1 MTSVENN
8 FRKIR
13 ILGLTISFLNIR
25 EFLEIFKD
33 IFILKEYDFVSREEN
48 PKIIDCGSHV
58 GLSVLFFK
66 KKYPG
71 ARITAIEPNP
81 KNFRILKRNINENN
95 LKEIK
100 LVNAAV
106 TGAGGRVIFY
116 RSKKA
121 NNIFTRDMNIWS
133 WGDFVKGAMNK
144 NLTNYEALEIPSLR
158 LSSLITQKIDFLK
171 IDIEGSESEVLNEIK
186 DELYLVR
193 QLVIEFHSDTK
204 EDFKKL
210 KKMLMVLENESF
222 NFYLAQKKKILDINL
237 VQETLPS
244 RLLIKATNSNF

>member
-1 MTSVENN
+1 
-8 FRKIR
+8 
-13 ILGLTISFLNIR
+13 
-25 EFLEIFKD
+25 
-33 IFILKEYDFVSREEN
+33 
-48 PKIIDCGSHV
+48 
-58 GLSVLFFK
+58 
-66 KKYPG
+66 
-71 ARITAIEPNP
+71 
-81 KNFRILKRNINENN
+81 
-95 LKEIK
+95 
-100 LVNAAV
+100 
-106 TGAGGRVIFY
+106 
-116 RSKKA
+116 
-121 NNIFTRDMNIWS
+121 
-133 WGDFVKGAMNK
+133 VKGAMNK